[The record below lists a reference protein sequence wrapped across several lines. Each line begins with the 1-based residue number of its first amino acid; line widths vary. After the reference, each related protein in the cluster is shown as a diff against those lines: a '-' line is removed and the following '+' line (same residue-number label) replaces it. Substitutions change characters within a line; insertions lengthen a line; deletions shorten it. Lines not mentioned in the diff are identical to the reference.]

1 MINVFEADNHDEQT
15 YLTISSLLPLQCLQ
29 WETRQIRILKAGTL
43 EHIIKYILLITQQQI
58 DERKN
63 HQAIEEEHHDVSY
76 TMHVIF
82 CTYRIFCQPF
92 QLFSLFY
99 KMYPSTSPQQFKFV
113 LHYWLNNYPEDFLT
127 HITLDEYNSL
137 FSSCSEIST
146 DLESNSS
153 TSKKHETNQR
163 LIDLLLS
170 SSFMDDALYKKAY
183 SIIKD
188 KSFSN
193 DNIQSNGNY
202 VSASLISSILFNYV
216 IIVFSFHPLSFII
229 QAQSAPLAKAPSN
242 CILELD
248 PKFIAQQLTA
258 IDLVPL
264 SFILILLKEL

>member
-1 MINVFEADNHDEQT
+1 
-15 YLTISSLLPLQCLQ
+15 
-29 WETRQIRILKAGTL
+29 
-43 EHIIKYILLITQQQI
+43 
-58 DERKN
+58 
-63 HQAIEEEHHDVSY
+63 
-76 TMHVIF
+76 
-82 CTYRIFCQPF
+82 
-92 QLFSLFY
+92 
-99 KMYPSTSPQQFKFV
+99 
-113 LHYWLNNYPEDFLT
+113 
-127 HITLDEYNSL
+127 
-137 FSSCSEIST
+137 
-146 DLESNSS
+146 
-153 TSKKHETNQR
+153 
-163 LIDLLLS
+163 
-170 SSFMDDALYKKAY
+170 MDDALYKKAY